1 MRDVAEHLAAPLRAS
16 DSAHPFGTPSL
27 AVHMSDIEAAS
38 HGSHSDSM
46 QQQYELTIEPGR
58 SDHHYLRDLWHYR
71 ELFHVLAWRDISVRY
86 KQTII
91 GVAWALIRP
100 FLTMVVF
107 TIIFGRIA
115 NLPSQGVPYALLVYA
130 GMLPWTFFA
139 TALAD
144 SSNSLVSNTNLI
156 SKVYFPRMIVPIAS
170 IMVAVIDLLIGL
182 ILLAVLMVWFAYAP
196 PIQIV
201 LLPLFIAMAFL
212 ASLGPALWI
221 TAMNVKYR
229 DFRYVIPFI
238 VQFGLYIS
246 PVGFSSKIIPE
257 QWQTLYALNPMVA
270 IIEGFRWCI
279 LGGDHKLSITAL
291 CLATVVIAVTL
302 WLGIRQFRKTEK
314 SFADLI

>member
-1 MRDVAEHLAAPLRAS
+1 MREIAEHLTAPMPAPGN
-16 DSAHPFGTPSL
+16 AHPFEDSSL

-38 HGSHSDSM
+38 HGNHPDFARP
-46 QQQYELTIEPGR
+46 QYELTIEPGR
-58 SDHHYLRDLWHYR
+58 SDHHYLRDLWYYR

-86 KQTII
+86 KQTVI

-130 GMLPWTFFA
+130 GMLPWTFFS

-156 SKVYFPRMIVPIAS
+156 SKVYFPRMIVPIAA
-170 IMVAVIDLLIGL
+170 IMVAIVDLLIGL
-182 ILLAVLMVWFAYAP
+182 ALLAVLMVWFAYAP

-201 LLPLFIAMAFL
+201 LLPIFIVMAFL

-229 DFRYVIPFI
+229 DFRYVIPFV

-257 QWQTLYALNPMVA
+257 QWQTLYALNPMVG

-279 LGGDHKLSITAL
+279 LGGDHRLSATSL
-291 CLATVVIAVTL
+291 CIGAVVIVVTL
-302 WLGIRQFRKTEK
+302 WLGIRRFRKTEK

>member
-1 MRDVAEHLAAPLRAS
+1 MEHLTAP
-16 DSAHPFGTPSL
+16 DGAHPSGASTL
-27 AVHMSDIEAAS
+27 AVHISDIEAAS
-38 HGSHSDSM
+38 DGGRP
-46 QQQYELTIEPGR
+46 QYELTIEAGR
-58 SDHHYLRDLWHYR
+58 SDHRYLRDLWFYR

-86 KQTII
+86 KQTVI

-115 NLPSQGVPYALLVYA
+115 HLPSHGAPYPLLVYA

-144 SSNSLVSNTNLI
+144 ASNSLVSNTNLI
-156 SKVYFPRMIVPIAS
+156 SKVYFPRMIVPIAA
-170 IMVAVIDLLIGL
+170 IMVAIVDLLIGL
-182 ILLAVLMVWFAYAP
+182 LLLAVLMVWFAYAP
-196 PIQIV
+196 PIQIL
-201 LLPLFIAMAFL
+201 LLPVFIAMAFL
-212 ASLGPALWI
+212 ASLGPALWV

-229 DFRYVIPFI
+229 DFRYLIPFV
-238 VQFGLYIS
+238 VQFGLYVS

-257 QWQTLYALNPMVA
+257 QWQLLYALNPMVA

-279 LGGDHKLSITAL
+279 LGGEHKLSITSLSLSIA
-291 CLATVVIAVTL
+291 VIAFTL